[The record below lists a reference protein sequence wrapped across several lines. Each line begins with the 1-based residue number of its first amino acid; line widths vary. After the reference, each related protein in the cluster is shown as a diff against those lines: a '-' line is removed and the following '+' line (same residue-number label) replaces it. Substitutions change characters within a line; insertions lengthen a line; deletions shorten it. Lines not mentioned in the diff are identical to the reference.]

1 MKSSLHPSS
10 DADSRH
16 PYGSQVCPK
25 ARLMFRYLIL
35 AMTVAGPCE
44 KLLAA
49 NPDPIDLGTA
59 ANFGALSGGAISG
72 SGNVKGD
79 VGSGSGAI
87 STAVTSTGIIY
98 PAGDAVTMT
107 ALTDFAT
114 AYNDG
119 KNRTP
124 DVLLSA
130 AAYELGG
137 TTITSGVHKIGAAA
151 TLGSPVTLNAQGDPD
166 AVFIIQIGAAFSATA
181 SVGNVILTNNAQSSK
196 VFWIVEG
203 AVSMGASIH
212 MEGNILGNT
221 AITFGA
227 STTINGRLLASEVGG
242 TIAMATTI
250 SVPVDP
256 SVVGNRVWFDA
267 SIDGIQDSSE
277 TTGFSEVPVS
287 LLQRVL
293 EKTTLDLGNAANYG
307 ALAGGAISGSG
318 NVAGNVG
325 SGSGAIAPA
334 ITSDGTIYATG
345 DAATMTALDDF
356 ATAYTNGKNRTPDV
370 LLSAAAY
377 ELGGATLTP
386 GVYKIGAAATLASPV
401 TLDAQGDPEAVF
413 IIQIVGA
420 FGTTASAGDVI
431 LTNEA
436 KSANIF
442 WIVEGAVSL
451 GAGTNMKGN
460 ILGGAAITF
469 GATTT
474 ISGRSMAGSAAG
486 TIVLSTTVSAV
497 TGTPPV
503 GFPPPTVV
511 AHTVTDVNG
520 DYLFEGVQP
529 GIHIVR
535 WDLTNVTTDYRITA
549 AKQGGDDA
557 LDSDSAS
564 GEVSGFVYSTEIVVL
579 GGSTHLGVDLGL
591 VETLPAIKAAAV
603 DELATALVTYLLANY
618 YTAENWTEMH
628 TAKTDGEIAIHAA
641 TNPAG
646 VAAAKATALAA
657 MAAVPIVAETLAEAK
672 VVSLADMAT
681 AMGTYLQAS
690 YTTENWTT
698 LTTAKTNGDTAI
710 NVAPDLVGVA
720 TVKASALAAMDAV
733 PTIAETLAAAKVVAL
748 ADFETALATY
758 LEANYTS
765 ESWTVLQNSVTNDQI
780 AIKAAI
786 DLAGLTTAKNSALDA
801 LEAVPTFTETMVVAK
816 AGALNDLTTALATYL
831 EANYYT
837 YENWTALIMARTAGN
852 IAINAAIDPAGVAT
866 AREAALAAMN
876 ALPTYTETLAAAKAP
891 ALADL
896 ATALMTYLE
905 ANYTAENWTALN
917 TARTNGDRAINAAT
931 DPAGVATVRDAALA
945 ALDAVPTIA
954 ETLAAAKEA
963 ALADLARAL
972 ATYLEANYYNAE
984 NWALLQTAKTNGN
997 IAINAA
1003 TDPLGVAT
1011 ARDAALASL
1020 DAVPSGAE
1028 TLMIAEISGTSEGEV
1043 TLVLRTTPNFPLTL
1057 QTSTDLKSWTTIATA
1072 TPVTDLWRFVH
1083 DATLATGPRRF
1094 YRAFLNP

>member
-10 DADSRH
+10 NDDSRH
-16 PYGSQVCPK
+16 TYGSRICPK
-25 ARLMFRYLIL
+25 ARLMFRCLVL
-35 AMTVAGPCE
+35 VMTVAVPCGA
-44 KLLAA
+44 LLAA

-72 SGNVKGD
+72 SGKVKGD
-79 VGSGSGAI
+79 VGSGTGAI
-87 STAVTSTGIIY
+87 ASAVTSTGTIY
-98 PAGDAVTMT
+98 PAGNAVTMT
-107 ALTDFAT
+107 ALTDFTT

-137 TTITSGVHKIGAAA
+137 TTIIPGVHKIGAAA
-151 TLGSPVTLNAQGDPD
+151 TLGSPVTLDAQGDPD

-181 SVGNVILTNNAQSSK
+181 SVGNVILTNDAQSAK
-196 VFWIVEG
+196 VFWIVGG
-203 AVSMGASIH
+203 AVSMGAGIH
-212 MEGNILGNT
+212 MEGNILGNA

-227 STTINGRLLASEVGG
+227 STTINGRVMASSTTG

-267 SIDGIQDSSE
+267 SIDGIQDPSE
-277 TTGFSEVPVS
+277 TTGFSNVPVS
-287 LLQRVL
+287 LLQLVL
-293 EKTTLDLGNAANYG
+293 EKTTLDLGTAANYG

-325 SGSGAIAPA
+325 SGAGAIAPA

-356 ATAYTNGKNRTPDV
+356 ATAYNNGKNRTPDV

-377 ELGGATLTP
+377 ELGGTTLTP

-401 TLDAQGDPEAVF
+401 TLDAAGDPEAVF

-436 KSANIF
+436 KTANVF

-460 ILGGAAITF
+460 ILGGASITF
-469 GATTT
+469 GVTTT
-474 ISGRSMAGSAAG
+474 ISGRSMAGTAAG
-486 TIVLSTTVSAV
+486 TIALSTTVSAV

-511 AHTVTDVNG
+511 ANTVTDVNG

-535 WDLTNVTTDYRITA
+535 WDLTDVTTDYRITA
-549 AKQGGDDA
+549 AKQGGEDA
-557 LDSDSAS
+557 LDSDSAT

-591 VETLPAIKAAAV
+591 VETLPAIKTAAI
-603 DELATALVTYLLANY
+603 DELASALVTYLLANY
-618 YTAENWTEMH
+618 YTAENWTEIH
-628 TAKTDGEIAIHAA
+628 TAKTDGEIAINAA

-646 VAAAKATALAA
+646 VATAKATALAE
-657 MAAVPIVAETLAEAK
+657 MDAVPIVAETLAEAK

-681 AMGTYLQAS
+681 AMGSYLQED
-690 YTTENWTT
+690 YTAENWTT

-710 NVAPDLVGVA
+710 HAAPDLAGVA
-720 TVKASALAAMDAV
+720 TVKASALAAMAAV

-748 ADFETALATY
+748 ADFRTVLATY
-758 LEANYTS
+758 LEANYTA
-765 ESWTVLQNSVTNDQI
+765 ESWTVLQTAVTNDQI
-780 AIKAAI
+780 AINAAT
-786 DLAGLTTAKNSALDA
+786 DLASLTTAKNSALAA
-801 LEAVPTFTETMVVAK
+801 LDAVPTFTETMVVAK

-831 EANYYT
+831 ETNYYT
-837 YENWTALIMARTAGN
+837 NENWTALITARTAGN
-852 IAINAAIDPAGVAT
+852 IAINAATDPSGVVA
-866 AREAALAAMN
+866 ARDAALAAMS
-876 ALPTYTETLAAAKAP
+876 ALPTYTGTLAAAKAP

-896 ATALMTYLE
+896 STALTTYLE
-905 ANYTAENWTALN
+905 ANYTVENWTVLDTAKTDGDLAINGATDPAGVATAKDTALAAMGAVPTIDETLAAAKAAALADLGTAQATYLEANYYTAENWAALQ
-917 TARTNGDRAINAAT
+917 TVRTDGDLAINAAT
-931 DPAGVATVRDAALA
+931 DPAGVATATDTALA
-945 ALDAVPTIA
+945 AMDAVPT
-954 ETLAAAKEA
+954 
-963 ALADLARAL
+963 
-972 ATYLEANYYNAE
+972 
-984 NWALLQTAKTNGN
+984 
-997 IAINAA
+997 
-1003 TDPLGVAT
+1003 
-1011 ARDAALASL
+1011 
-1020 DAVPSGAE
+1020 GAE
-1028 TLMIAEISGTSEGEV
+1028 TLMIANISLTSEGEAI
-1043 TLVLRTTPNFPLTL
+1043 LVLGTVPNFPLTL
-1057 QTSTDLKSWTTIATA
+1057 QTSTDLKNWTTIATA
-1072 TPVTDLWRFVH
+1072 TPATVSWSFVH
-1083 DATLATGPRRF
+1083 DAALATGPSRF